1 MKKQQN
7 ELEQSLSSRHMS
19 MIAIGGVIGA
29 GLFVGSGA
37 AIHKVGPGIL
47 VSYVVAGVLVFL
59 IMKSLGEMAT
69 SNPSSGSFSEYAR
82 DAIGPWAGTTVGWL
96 YWFQWVVVI
105 AIEAI
110 AGAAIINM
118 WYPGIPLWILALALT
133 IALTLTNIYSVK
145 SFGEFEYWFAMIKVA
160 SIIAFLILGVSYI
173 FGFSGGTSAVGVSN
187 LVQNGGF
194 FPNGISSV
202 FVGVITVF
210 FSFAGTEVATIAAA
224 ESKDPVKSVS
234 KAINS
239 TIWRV
244 LIFYVGSI
252 AIVVILLPWNSAN
265 VLQSPFV
272 AVLDN
277 LGIPFAAHL
286 MNFIVLTAVLSCLN
300 AGLYT
305 TSRMLFSLAKKGDAP
320 KYFSKLNN
328 KGVPA
333 RAVFAATIFSYIA
346 VVMSYVSPE
355 LVFLF
360 LVNSSG
366 AIILLVYLV
375 ISISQLRMRK
385 KLERENPDALKVKMW
400 LFPYLT
406 YATILG
412 ISIILISMAFIDSTR
427 SQLYS
432 TLLLTG
438 VIIVLTHFFG
448 KKKISS
454 AEEKSK
460 LSSNLPP
467 LK

>member
-1 MKKQQN
+1 MKVKTN
-7 ELEQSLSSRHMS
+7 ELEQSLSARQMS

-47 VSYVVAGVLVFL
+47 VSYVISGVLVFL
-59 IMKSLGEMAT
+59 IMKILGEMAT
-69 SNPSSGSFSEYAR
+69 ANPTSGSFSEYAR
-82 DAIGPWAGTTVGWL
+82 DAIGPWAGVTVGWL

-110 AGAAIINM
+110 AGAAIINI
-118 WYPGIPLWILALALT
+118 WYPGIPLWLLTLALT
-133 IALTLTNIYSVK
+133 VALTLTNIYSVK

-160 SIIAFLILGVSYI
+160 SIVAFLLLGISYI
-173 FGFSGGTSAVGVSN
+173 FGFVGGSAVGTSN
-187 LVQNGGF
+187 LLQNGGF
-194 FPNGISSV
+194 FPNGVSSI

-224 ESKDPVKSVS
+224 ESKDPIKSVS

-244 LIFYVGSI
+244 VIFYVGSI
-252 AIVVILLPWNSAN
+252 AVVVTLLPWNSAN

-272 AVLDN
+272 AVLEN
-277 LGIPFAAHL
+277 LGIPFAAQF

-305 TSRMLFSLAKKGDAP
+305 TSRMIFSLAKKGDAP
-320 KYFSKLNN
+320 KYFTKLNR

-333 RAVFAATIFSYIA
+333 RGVFASTIFSYVA

-355 LVFLF
+355 VVFLF

-385 KLERENPDALKVKMW
+385 KLEKENPETLKVKMW

-406 YATILG
+406 YATI
-412 ISIILISMAFIDSTR
+412 ISICIILISMAFIESTS

-432 TLLLTG
+432 TLLLTAL
-438 VIIVLTHFFG
+438 IIVLNHFFG
-448 KKKISS
+448 NS
-454 AEEKSK
+454 AKNKSK
-460 LSSNLPP
+460 ITNEMDS
-467 LK
+467 LKHSKAK

>member
-1 MKKQQN
+1 MNKQQN

-47 VSYVVAGVLVFL
+47 VSYVIAGVLVFL

-82 DAIGPWAGTTVGWL
+82 DSIGPWAGTTVGWL

-118 WYPGIPLWILALALT
+118 WYPDIPLWFLALALT
-133 IALTLTNIYSVK
+133 IALTLTNIFSVK

-173 FGFSGGTSAVGVSN
+173 FGFSVESAVGTSN

-252 AIVVILLPWNSAN
+252 AVVVTLLPWNSAN

-272 AVLDN
+272 AVLEN

-320 KYFSKLNN
+320 KYFGKLNKN
-328 KGVPA
+328 GVPS

-375 ISISQLRMRK
+375 ISISQLRMRNR
-385 KLERENPDALKVKMW
+385 LERENPDALKVKMW

-412 ISIILISMAFIDSTR
+412 ISIILISMAFIESTR

-432 TLLLTG
+432 TLVLTG
-438 VIIVLTHFFG
+438 IIIVLTLFFG
-448 KKKISS
+448 KKKMYST
-454 AEEKSK
+454 EENNK
-460 LSSNLPP
+460 LSNDLPP

>member
-7 ELEQSLSSRHMS
+7 DLEQSLSSRHMS

-47 VSYVVAGVLVFL
+47 VSYVIAGVLVFL

-118 WYPGIPLWILALALT
+118 WYPGIPLWFLALALT

-173 FGFSGGTSAVGVSN
+173 FGFSGESTVGISN

-194 FPNGISSV
+194 FPNGVSSV

-252 AIVVILLPWNSAN
+252 AVVVTLLPWNSAN

-272 AVLDN
+272 AVLEN

-320 KYFSKLNN
+320 QYFSKLNN
-328 KGVPA
+328 NGVPA

-375 ISISQLRMRK
+375 ISISQLRMRNR
-385 KLERENPDALKVKMW
+385 LERENPDALKVKMW

-448 KKKISS
+448 KKNISS

-460 LSSNLPP
+460 LSNNLPP

>member
-47 VSYVVAGVLVFL
+47 VSYVIAGVLVFL

-118 WYPGIPLWILALALT
+118 WYPGIPLWFLALALT

-173 FGFSGGTSAVGVSN
+173 FGFSGESSVVGVSN

-252 AIVVILLPWNSAN
+252 AVVVILLPWNSAN

-272 AVLDN
+272 AVLEN

-305 TSRMLFSLAKKGDAP
+305 TSRMLFSLAKKGNAP

-333 RAVFAATIFSYIA
+333 RAVFAATLFSYIA

-432 TLLLTG
+432 TLLLTV

-448 KKKISS
+448 KKNISS

>member
-7 ELEQSLSSRHMS
+7 ELEQSLSTRHMS

-37 AIHKVGPGIL
+37 AINKVGPGIL
-47 VSYVVAGVLVFL
+47 VSYVISGVLVFL
-59 IMKSLGEMAT
+59 IMKILGEMAT
-69 SNPSSGSFSEYAR
+69 ANPTSGSFSEYAR
-82 DAIGPWAGTTVGWL
+82 DAIGSWAGVTVGWL

-110 AGAAIINM
+110 AGAAIIHI
-118 WYPGIPLWILALALT
+118 WYPGIPLWLLALALT

-160 SIIAFLILGVSYI
+160 SIVAFLLLGLSYI
-173 FGFSGGTSAVGVSN
+173 FGFVGGSGVGTTN
-187 LVQNGGF
+187 LTQNGGF
-194 FPNGISSV
+194 FPHGISSI

-252 AIVVILLPWNSAN
+252 AVVVTLLPWNSAN

-272 AVLDN
+272 AVLEN

-305 TSRMLFSLAKKGDAP
+305 TSRMIFSLAKKGDAP
-320 KYFSKLNN
+320 KYFSKLNKN
-328 KGVPA
+328 GVPA
-333 RAVFAATIFSYIA
+333 RGVFASTIFSYIA

-355 LVFLF
+355 VVFLF

-366 AIILLVYLV
+366 AIILLVYLA

-385 KLERENPDALKVKMW
+385 KLEKDNPEALKVKMW

-412 ISIILISMAFIDSTR
+412 ISIILISMAFIETTR

-432 TLLLTG
+432 TLLLTFL
-438 VIIVLTHFFG
+438 IIVLNHFFG
-448 KKKISS
+448 KKKRYNTEGKRKMTSDLHS
-454 AEEKSK
+454 
-460 LSSNLPP
+460 

>member
-47 VSYVVAGVLVFL
+47 VSYVIAGVLVFL

-118 WYPGIPLWILALALT
+118 WYPGIPLWFLALALT

-173 FGFSGGTSAVGVSN
+173 FGFSGESSVVGVSN

-252 AIVVILLPWNSAN
+252 AVVVILLPWNSAN

-272 AVLDN
+272 AVLEN

-333 RAVFAATIFSYIA
+333 RAVFAATLFSYIA

-432 TLLLTG
+432 TLLLTV

-448 KKKISS
+448 KKNISS